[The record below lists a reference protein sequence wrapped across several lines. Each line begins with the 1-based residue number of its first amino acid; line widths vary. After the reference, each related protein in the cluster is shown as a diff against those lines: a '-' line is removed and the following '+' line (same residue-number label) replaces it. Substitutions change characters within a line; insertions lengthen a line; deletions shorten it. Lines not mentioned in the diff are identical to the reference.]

1 VNRNRN
7 LPDRDPKR
15 LRKPPP
21 PEHQQQRQEEQLQYF
36 IQNSLIQTRHY
47 SPKMLTKYLTSVT
60 TAFSPFNPK
69 SGKTARNF
77 LALLP
82 PTAHKTMTI
91 DVKVLSQ
98 AQKVLPATLAL
109 KFSMFER
116 GSSLSK
122 VPGMEKTICRRVLK
136 VLALTTMLF

>member
-1 VNRNRN
+1 
-7 LPDRDPKR
+7 
-15 LRKPPP
+15 
-21 PEHQQQRQEEQLQYF
+21 
-36 IQNSLIQTRHY
+36 
-47 SPKMLTKYLTSVT
+47 MLTKYLTSVT

-98 AQKVLPATLAL
+98 AQKVVPATLAL
-109 KFSMFER
+109 KFSE
-116 GSSLSK
+116 
-122 VPGMEKTICRRVLK
+122 
-136 VLALTTMLF
+136 